1 MIEPR
6 VREFEPRQ
14 SGQTQHTSAMI
25 CCAFLH
31 RRGYTGVSE
40 TQNLTPAL
48 WKPGRDLLRREIY
61 KGLADR
67 AAGRVK
73 ELDVDDILGKGKE
86 LFQKRS
92 ISDVRQFGV
101 DSRKTLFLLL
111 LLFATLADD
120 CSAQTPPP
128 PVDEHAFEGV
138 PPTVVKRLATRF
150 SLGAFAGRF
159 EETPLGAVRET
170 VGKGTIQH
178 QGDAGDS
185 IYWLCYRR
193 AQHRLWVVSS
203 GEMGG
208 PDHRVTEIVEEFTDK
223 DTAASTDCAIIPEK
237 FAPLVFDGKLHLG
250 MSRLEVVKALGLPS
264 KSDAAQMVYSHV
276 GKLAGGFD
284 ETAWLILRFREQ
296 KLVSMRGG
304 KTTTN

>member
-1 MIEPR
+1 
-6 VREFEPRQ
+6 
-14 SGQTQHTSAMI
+14 
-25 CCAFLH
+25 
-31 RRGYTGVSE
+31 VSD
-40 TQNLTPAL
+40 THKLTPARPT
-48 WKPGRDLLRREIY
+48 PGRDLPRREIC

-73 ELDVDDILGKGKE
+73 DLDVDAILAKGKE

-92 ISDVRQFGV
+92 ISNARQFGV
-101 DSRKTLFLLL
+101 NVRKTLFLLL
-111 LLFATLADD
+111 LLFAIPADD

-128 PVDEHAFEGV
+128 PLDEHAFERV

-159 EETPLGAVRET
+159 EETPLGAVRKA
-170 VGKGTIQH
+170 VGVGTIQH
-178 QGDAGDS
+178 QGDAGGS

-193 AQHRLWVVSS
+193 AQHRLWVVSH

-208 PDHRVTEIVEEFTDK
+208 RDHRVTEIVEELTEK
-223 DTAASTDCAIIPEK
+223 DTDTSADCAVIPEK

-250 MSRLEVVKALGLPS
+250 MSRSEVVKALGPPS
-264 KSDAAQMVYSHV
+264 KSEAAQMVYSHA
-276 GKLAGGFD
+276 GKLADGFD
-284 ETAWLILRFREQ
+284 ETAWLILRFREE